1 MRHVSAPCPT
11 SLRHPAQRQASANA
25 GSEGSAAPAAAES
38 GPHEGLDDRTRLAR
52 LLGPSPVSLGEL
64 ARQSGL
70 PIRTIQTT
78 LLELEVAGRIERHGG
93 NAVSLVDMPDR

>member
-1 MRHVSAPCPT
+1 VAD
-11 SLRHPAQRQASANA
+11 AASA
-25 GSEGSAAPAAAES
+25 AAPAAAES
-38 GPHEGLDDRTRLAR
+38 RPHEDLDDLTRLAR
-52 LLGPSPVSLGEL
+52 LLGPSPVSLDEL

-93 NAVSLVDMPDR
+93 NAVSLVEMPDR

>member
-1 MRHVSAPCPT
+1 LAD
-11 SLRHPAQRQASANA
+11 AASAA
-25 GSEGSAAPAAAES
+25 GPAAAES
-38 GPHEGLDDRTRLAR
+38 RPHEDLDDLTRLAR
-52 LLGPSPVSLGEL
+52 LLGPSPVSLDEL

-93 NAVSLVDMPDR
+93 NAVSLVEMPDR